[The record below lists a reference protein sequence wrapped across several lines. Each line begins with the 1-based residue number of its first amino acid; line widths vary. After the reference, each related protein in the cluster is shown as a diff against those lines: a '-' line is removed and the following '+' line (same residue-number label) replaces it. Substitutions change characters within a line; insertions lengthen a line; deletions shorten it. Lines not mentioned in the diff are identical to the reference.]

1 MKGVHQHQLANDH
14 SGPLEI
20 DGLPAVIVQGFDME
34 HYGVDIGS
42 DLRQTPLEVR
52 EERGVV
58 EGPF

>member
-1 MKGVHQHQLANDH
+1 
-14 SGPLEI
+14 
-20 DGLPAVIVQGFDME
+20 ME
-34 HYGVDIGS
+34 HYGVGIGS